1 MLLLVYKFRK
11 NKGIAVISQ
20 KGEVIKMK
28 TIIGNEMREEVLN
41 LINRTR
47 DFILS
52 QDSFVELGEGE
63 YQISYIK
70 AECDK
75 LIEEAD
81 KLEISPEI
89 RFAISGLKGDIF
101 KNGWLDKELIQ
112 EKSKARVNPD
122 DLYLLSLIIVKDMVE
137 HLKRFVEGERRS
149 PIEYFLILSLSVATS
164 NKVINNFLTGYVL
177 RDEPELKS
185 DIYYGLVS
193 MRDLFRD
200 MLDTIVSGHKDSG
213 RYEIY
218 ETYQF
223 DLKEKKD
230 EEVRK
235 LYSIN
240 KERAFSM
247 VKTSEKREALKE
259 ILEVT
264 WNSTVSGAN
273 KNILLEDGL
282 LGWLTIHYKV
292 H

>member
-1 MLLLVYKFRK
+1 MR
-11 NKGIAVISQ
+11 
-20 KGEVIKMK
+20 
-28 TIIGNEMREEVLN
+28 TIIGNEKREEILN
-41 LINRTR
+41 LINRTK

-52 QDSFVELGEGE
+52 QDSFVELEEGQ
-63 YQISYIK
+63 YQIKYIK
-70 AECDK
+70 SECDK
-75 LIEEAD
+75 LIEEAIR
-81 KLEISPEI
+81 LEKSPEI

-112 EKSKARVNPD
+112 EKSKGRVNPD
-122 DLYLLSLIIVKDMVE
+122 DLALLSLIIVKDMAE
-137 HLKRFVEGERRS
+137 HLKRFVEGEGRS

-177 RDEPELKS
+177 REEPELKS
-185 DIYYGLVS
+185 DIYEGLVG

-200 MLDTIVSGHKDSG
+200 MLDTIVSGHKDSE

-218 ETYQF
+218 ETYDF
-223 DLKEKKD
+223 DLKEKKGE
-230 EEVRK
+230 EEVKK

-240 KERAFSM
+240 NERAFSM
-247 VKTSEKREALKE
+247 VKTSEKRDALQE